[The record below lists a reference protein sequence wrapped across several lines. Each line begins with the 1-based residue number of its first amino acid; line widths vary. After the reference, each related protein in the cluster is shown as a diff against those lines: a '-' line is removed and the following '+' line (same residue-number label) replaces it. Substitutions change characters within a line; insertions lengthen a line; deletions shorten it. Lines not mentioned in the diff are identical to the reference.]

1 LGKPAARVG
10 DLHNCPR
17 VSPNGLPHAGG
28 PIVGG
33 GCTTVWIEGRLAAT
47 AGDVCLCVGNVDEIK
62 SGSSGVYIEGRQ
74 AARQGDHCVHGGVV
88 IGGSGTVFIGE
99 RMGRVFFK
107 EPEEPEDKDKE
118 NKLIELSQ
126 EEKNEILSKAVQDC
140 IPLLERK
147 LNLLECD
154 DPQTMV
160 EFKKWFGSD
169 DDEAK
174 TTIVNRMRLVLKV
187 CKILTLENFEEMYN
201 EEKREKQYAEI
212 YPDDNFYKIYLGNKF
227 WTAAVTGK
235 NSRSGVIVHELSHSN
250 SIGKTFDHVRGEE
263 NSLRLAV
270 VDPSDALYNADSF
283 EYFIE
288 FN

>member
-33 GCTTVWIEGRLAAT
+33 GCLSVWIEGRLAAT
-47 AGDVCLCVGNVDEIK
+47 TGDTCLCAGDVDEIK
-62 SGSSGVYIEGRQ
+62 SGSTGVYIEGRP
-74 AARQGDHCVHGGVV
+74 AARQGDWCVHGGVV
-88 IGGSGTVFIGE
+88 VGGSGTVFIGE
-99 RMGRVFFK
+99 RMGKVFLK
-107 EPEEPEDKDKE
+107 EPDELEDKDKN
-118 NKLIELSQ
+118 NKLFELSQ
-126 EEKNEILSKAVQDC
+126 EEKNAILNKAIQDC

-147 LNLLECD
+147 LNLLECN

-160 EFKKWFGSD
+160 EFRKWFGRD
-169 DDEAK
+169 DYEAK
-174 TTIVNRMRLVLKV
+174 TKILNRIRLVLKV
-187 CKILTLENFEEMYN
+187 CKILTVENFEDMYDV
-201 EEKREKQYAEI
+201 EKREKQYAEI
-212 YPDDNFYKIYLGNKF
+212 YPDDNPCKIYLGNKF
-227 WTAAVTGK
+227 WTATITGK

-250 SIGKTFDHVRGEE
+250 SIGKTFDYARGED
-263 NSLRLAV
+263 NCLRLAE